1 MKWLANISSEFG
13 RYFSD
18 ASSTA
23 FLQTGQSTASNL
35 TPIQNRMVIY
45 CLGGVNVTAIL
56 SKLREEKVAVDTLNK
71 ILSHYPSNPL
81 KSKFDQRDIVN
92 YTLASITLNCL
103 SPLAPKVPSLK
114 VLQDL
119 CRQFPADKKKCLPSS
134 LFLLTLLFWPE
145 DKDTNLEREN
155 KYEVVQSAVQHMEK
169 GYWTKMKDIPPRKRR
184 LYTHFFL
191 GSGNGLDKF
200 IQKRKFEGLVK
211 VTSLSEKRMKW
222 LSGEVWKKPDIAKLS
237 KRVSGWTDD
246 GVVYLEGPQKQKFRI
261 MALHLPSL
269 PHSNENITFYLGFTF
284 RGPVAYNIVVNK

>member
-1 MKWLANISSEFG
+1 M
-13 RYFSD
+13 
-18 ASSTA
+18 
-23 FLQTGQSTASNL
+23 
-35 TPIQNRMVIY
+35 
-45 CLGGVNVTAIL
+45 
-56 SKLREEKVAVDTLNK
+56 
-71 ILSHYPSNPL
+71 
-81 KSKFDQRDIVN
+81 
-92 YTLASITLNCL
+92 
-103 SPLAPKVPSLK
+103 APKVPSLK
-114 VLQDL
+114 VFQDL

-134 LFLLTLLFWPE
+134 LFLLTLLFWPG
-145 DKDTNLEREN
+145 DNDTNLEREN

-200 IQKRKFEGLVK
+200 IHKRKFEGLVK

-222 LSGEVWKKPDIAKLS
+222 LSGEVWKKPEIAKLL

-261 MALHLPSL
+261 MPLHLPSV